1 MSTAD
6 RRFEAVL
13 EELEHNVELLN
24 TGELPLE
31 EALKAFEKGIRLVQE
46 SRSLLDAAEQRLM
59 ELTQAP
65 APEAQDHT
73 THDESIPEGNIAQS
87 PVQQLPIDDIPF

>member
-1 MSTAD
+1 MSTPD
-6 RRFEAVL
+6 RPFEAVL

-46 SRSLLDAAEQRLM
+46 SRGLLDAAEQRLI

-65 APEAQDHT
+65 APDIHEET
-73 THDESIPEGNIAQS
+73 TDENDLNPPKKIVSN
-87 PVQQLPIDDIPF
+87 DDIPF